1 MRIENRKKHREEA
14 IKILYAMEINNQ
26 FTAEFID
33 NYVINN
39 NIEKDS
45 MSYTYELLLE
55 YLDNKD
61 NIEEVINREEKNYKF
76 NRISLIDKCIIRLAL
91 VEIKYLAIPVGV
103 AINEA
108 VEISKIYSG
117 VDSYKV
123 VNSLLGKISRFINDW
138 V

>member
-26 FTAEFID
+26 FNTEFID
-33 NYVINN
+33 NYAINN

-55 YLDNKD
+55 YFDNKD
-61 NIEEVINREEKNYKF
+61 KIEDIINREEKNYKF
-76 NRISLIDKCIIRLAL
+76 NRIPLIDKCIIRLAL
-91 VEIKYLAIPVGV
+91 VEIEYLDIPVGV

-123 VNSLLGKISRFINDW
+123 VNSLLGRISRSINDW

>member
-26 FTAEFID
+26 FNTEFID
-33 NYVINN
+33 NYAINN

-61 NIEEVINREEKNYKF
+61 NIEDIINREEKNYKF
-76 NRISLIDKCIIRLAL
+76 NRIPLLDKCIVRLAL
-91 VEIKYLAIPVGV
+91 VEIKYLDIPIGV

-108 VEISKIYSG
+108 VEISKIYSE

-123 VNSLLGKISRFINDW
+123 VNSLLGKISRSMND
-138 V
+138 